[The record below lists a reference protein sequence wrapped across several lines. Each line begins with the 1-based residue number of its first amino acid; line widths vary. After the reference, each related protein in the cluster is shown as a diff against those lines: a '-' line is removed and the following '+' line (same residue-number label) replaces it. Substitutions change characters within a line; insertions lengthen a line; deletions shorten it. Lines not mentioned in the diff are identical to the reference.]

1 MADLGQTEVR
11 FDLQKSLLLLQ
22 DLQKHLD
29 ARTRILQGYKE
40 AMQKDNARLL
50 LPPSSFFEKANRL
63 VESQYDCVIKIP
75 KSSNGTLNAIKQTF
89 TTSSP
94 SDYGHGAKFHI
105 LSTDSLRLIK
115 PSATGELVFYLGIAF
130 RFLVLAGAQPFR
142 VPLHN
147 GQQNN
152 KRMKKLREQA
162 DEMANKTLR
171 ACRATGFD
179 CVDSQVKKDGILT
192 PTGERLYW
200 QPGAV
205 IPLCK
210 VTLKLQ
216 CQCTV
221 CMEYLPTT
229 DGLRCNS
236 AHHLLCWN
244 YFHAYINSAKEP
256 DAVGQ
261 FVDKDGN
268 LTCPGCKAIPYS
280 LEQIS
285 ACGGSAQAL
294 EEFSNLRMQI
304 QSDQKLKDE
313 LDKQEKRIREEYERI
328 QRIKDVDEREA
339 TKVRLDI
346 IDQILTLHCPR
357 CKAAFTALHY
367 LADAERPFAP
377 GV

>member
-1 MADLGQTEVR
+1 
-11 FDLQKSLLLLQ
+11 
-22 DLQKHLD
+22 
-29 ARTRILQGYKE
+29 
-40 AMQKDNARLL
+40 
-50 LPPSSFFEKANRL
+50 
-63 VESQYDCVIKIP
+63 
-75 KSSNGTLNAIKQTF
+75 
-89 TTSSP
+89 
-94 SDYGHGAKFHI
+94 
-105 LSTDSLRLIK
+105 LIK

-357 CKAAFTALHY
+357 CKAAFTDFSGCFALSCRCRAAFCAWCLGDCGADAHAHVARCSENRTQGDVFGSLDLFNQHHQQRRQRLVRDKFHSLPKEVQNHLKRLIARD
-367 LADAERPFAP
+367 LADLKITLD
-377 GV
+377 